1 MSGGDAFLLGLFREE
16 LSNHSAVLTEGLLTL
31 ERGGGSPQAI
41 EPLMRAAHS
50 IKGAARVVDLDAIVS
65 MAHVMEDILVAAG
78 GGGLKMDAVGTD
90 LLLGALDWMVGAVET
105 DDEALFGWMTDH
117 ADEAAQWVDRL
128 GQYFTDSKAS
138 KAPSVESSK
147 APPPVP
153 LVTVAVL
160 SKGLE
165 DTPEPEHS
173 VPAPAPAPEPS
184 DPPIR
189 IAAETLSQILAFSA
203 DLLLESRRLENL
215 CRGLQ
220 PLKRLQRHLKT
231 QLQSQSDGSLL
242 EQGLH
247 EQWEVMEQHDASLQH
262 LSSRMNFLADRL
274 HNLALHGRMRPFS
287 EGIQGF
293 PRLVRDLARQLEKS
307 VELDI
312 EGAQTLIDRDIL
324 TRLDAPINHLL
335 RNALDHGLE
344 TAEERKASG
353 KAAAGQLRLSARHRS
368 GRLLIAISD
377 DGRGIDAD
385 MLRLKIVQKGLVTE
399 AMAEALSDAE
409 LFDFLFLPGLTTRD
423 AVSEISGRGVG
434 LDVVQSM
441 VHASGGAIKVSSKPG
456 LGTRFELLLP
466 VTRSVMRTLRVTIA
480 GQAFALPLSRIDR
493 AERLDARCVECLE
506 GLYYFAAA
514 EGNVA
519 LVSARRLLGLAE
531 EDREG
536 HQGVLALVLFSAEGR
551 QYAMEVEQLVGET
564 DLVVRPLDRRL
575 GKVPHIN
582 AVALD
587 AEGYPVLILDVEDLI
602 RSADRLSGQ
611 VQRPK
616 RRNPLTAVQKILR
629 ILVVDDS
636 LTVREVERKLLENGG
651 YEVAI
656 AVDGVDGWNQLIEQ
670 TFDLVVTDVDMP
682 RMNGIELVTRIR
694 AEPRL
699 EALPIIIVSYKDRE
713 EDRQRGMQAGADAY
727 LTKSSFHDAGLI
739 EAVRDLIGAGRP
751 S

>member
-31 ERGGGSPQAI
+31 ERGDGSPQAI

-78 GGGLKMDAVGTD
+78 GGDLIMDAVGTD
-90 LLLGALDWMVGAVET
+90 LLLGALDWMVGAAQT
-105 DDEALFGWMTDH
+105 DDDALFAWMTAH

-128 GQYFTDSKAS
+128 GQYFRDNKAS
-138 KAPSVESSK
+138 KGPSVDSSPLP
-147 APPPVP
+147 AP
-153 LVTVAVL
+153 LLNVAVL
-160 SKGLE
+160 SPGPL
-165 DTPEPEHS
+165 DTPEPEQS
-173 VPAPAPAPEPS
+173 APAPAPVQEPN

-203 DLLLESRRLENL
+203 DLLLESRRLEHL

-220 PLKRLQRHLKT
+220 PLKRLQRNLKT
-231 QLQSQSDGSLL
+231 QLPSQSRDASLL

-247 EQWEVMEQHDASLQH
+247 EQWQIMEQHDASLQH

-274 HNLALHGRMRPFS
+274 HNLALQGRMRPFS

-335 RNALDHGLE
+335 RNALDHGFE
-344 TAEERKASG
+344 SAEERKASG
-353 KAAAGQLRLSARHRS
+353 KAAIGQLRLSARHRS

-377 DGRGIDAD
+377 DGRGIDAE
-385 MLRLKIVQKGLVTE
+385 MLRRKIVQKSLVTE

-423 AVSEISGRGVG
+423 TVSEISGRGVG

-441 VHASGGAIKVSSKPG
+441 VHASGGAIKVTSKPG

-493 AERLDARCVECLE
+493 AERLDAQCVECLE

-519 LVSARRLLGLAE
+519 LVSARRLLGLSE

-536 HQGVLALVLFSAEGR
+536 HEGVLPLVLFSSEGR

-602 RSADRLSGQ
+602 RTADRLSGQ
-611 VQRPK
+611 AQRPK
-616 RRNPLTAVQKILR
+616 RRTSLTTQRKIPR

-651 YEVAI
+651 YEVAV

-670 TFDLVVTDVDMP
+670 AFDLVVTDVDMP

-699 EALPIIIVSYKDRE
+699 EELPVIIVSYKDRE
-713 EDRQRGMQAGADAY
+713 EDRQRGMQAGADTY

-739 EAVRDLIGAGRP
+739 DAVRDLIGAGRP

>member
-173 VPAPAPAPEPS
+173 VPALAPEPS

-231 QLQSQSDGSLL
+231 QLQSQSDDSLL

-434 LDVVQSM
+434 LDVVQCRPGVGTTS
-441 VHASGGAIKVSSKPG
+441 SWLGRGG
-456 LGTRFELLLP
+456 
-466 VTRSVMRTLRVTIA
+466 
-480 GQAFALPLSRIDR
+480 
-493 AERLDARCVECLE
+493 
-506 GLYYFAAA
+506 
-514 EGNVA
+514 
-519 LVSARRLLGLAE
+519 
-531 EDREG
+531 
-536 HQGVLALVLFSAEGR
+536 
-551 QYAMEVEQLVGET
+551 
-564 DLVVRPLDRRL
+564 
-575 GKVPHIN
+575 
-582 AVALD
+582 
-587 AEGYPVLILDVEDLI
+587 
-602 RSADRLSGQ
+602 
-611 VQRPK
+611 
-616 RRNPLTAVQKILR
+616 
-629 ILVVDDS
+629 
-636 LTVREVERKLLENGG
+636 
-651 YEVAI
+651 
-656 AVDGVDGWNQLIEQ
+656 
-670 TFDLVVTDVDMP
+670 
-682 RMNGIELVTRIR
+682 
-694 AEPRL
+694 
-699 EALPIIIVSYKDRE
+699 
-713 EDRQRGMQAGADAY
+713 
-727 LTKSSFHDAGLI
+727 
-739 EAVRDLIGAGRP
+739 
-751 S
+751 

>member
-16 LSNHSAVLTEGLLTL
+16 LSDHSAVLTEGLLAL
-31 ERGGGSPQAI
+31 EREDGSPQAI

-50 IKGAARVVDLDAIVS
+50 IKGAARVVDLDAIVT

-78 GGGLKMDAVGTD
+78 GGDLKMDAVGTD
-90 LLLGALDWMVGAVET
+90 LLLGALDWMVGAAKT
-105 DDEALFGWMTDH
+105 DDNDLFAWMSAH

-128 GQYFTDSKAS
+128 GQYLRESKAS
-138 KAPSVESSK
+138 KAPSVESSP
-147 APPPVP
+147 PPPVP
-153 LVTVAVL
+153 LVNVAVL
-160 SKGLE
+160 SPGPL
-165 DTPEPEHS
+165 DTPEPEHA
-173 VPAPAPAPEPS
+173 APTSTPVQETS

-203 DLLLESRRLENL
+203 DLLLESRRLEHL

-220 PLKRLQRHLKT
+220 PLKRLQRSLKT
-231 QLQSQSDGSLL
+231 QLPSQSRDVSLL

-247 EQWEVMEQHDASLQH
+247 EQWQVMEQHDASLQH

-274 HNLALHGRMRPFS
+274 HNLALQGRMRPFS

-307 VELDI
+307 VELTI

-335 RNALDHGLE
+335 RNALDHGFE
-344 TAEERKASG
+344 SAEERKASG
-353 KAAAGQLRLSARHRS
+353 KAATGQLRLSARHRS

-385 MLRLKIVQKGLVTE
+385 MLRRKIVQKGLVTE
-399 AMAEALSDAE
+399 AMAETLSDAE

-423 AVSEISGRGVG
+423 TVSEISGRGVG

-441 VHASGGAIKVSSKPG
+441 VHASGGAIKVTSKPG

-493 AERLDARCVECLE
+493 AERLDAQSVECLE

-519 LVSARRLLGLAE
+519 LVSARRLLGLSE

-536 HQGVLALVLFSAEGR
+536 HEGVLPLVLFSSEGR

-602 RSADRLSGQ
+602 RTADRLSGQ
-611 VQRPK
+611 AQRPK
-616 RRNPLTAVQKILR
+616 RRTSLTTQRKIPR

-651 YEVAI
+651 YEVAV

-670 TFDLVVTDVDMP
+670 AFDLVVTDVDMP

-699 EALPIIIVSYKDRE
+699 EKLPVIIVSYKDRE
-713 EDRQRGMQAGADAY
+713 EDRQRGMQAGADTY

-739 EAVRDLIGAGRP
+739 DAVRDLIGAGRP

>member
-16 LSNHSAVLTEGLLTL
+16 LSDHSAVLTEGLLTL
-31 ERGGGSPQAI
+31 EREDGSPQAI

-78 GGGLKMDAVGTD
+78 GGDLKMDAAGTD
-90 LLLGALDWMVGAVET
+90 LLLGALDWMVGAAKT
-105 DDEALFGWMTDH
+105 DDNDLFAWMTAH

-128 GQYFTDSKAS
+128 GQYFRESKAS
-138 KAPSVESSK
+138 KAPSVESSPLP
-147 APPPVP
+147 AP
-153 LVTVAVL
+153 LVNVAVL
-160 SKGLE
+160 SPGPL

-173 VPAPAPAPEPS
+173 APTSTPVQETN

-203 DLLLESRRLENL
+203 DLLLESRRLEHL

-220 PLKRLQRHLKT
+220 PLKRLQRSLKT
-231 QLQSQSDGSLL
+231 QLPSQSRDVSLL

-247 EQWEVMEQHDASLQH
+247 EQWQVMEQHDASLQH

-274 HNLALHGRMRPFS
+274 HNLALQGRMRPFS

-307 VELDI
+307 VELTI

-335 RNALDHGLE
+335 RNALDHGFE
-344 TAEERKASG
+344 SAEERKASG
-353 KAAAGQLRLSARHRS
+353 KAATGQLRLSARHRS

-385 MLRLKIVQKGLVTE
+385 MLRRKIVQKGLVTE
-399 AMAEALSDAE
+399 AMAETLSDAE

-423 AVSEISGRGVG
+423 TVSEISGRGVG

-441 VHASGGAIKVSSKPG
+441 VHASGGAIKVTSKPG

-493 AERLDARCVECLE
+493 AERLDAQSVECLE

-519 LVSARRLLGLAE
+519 LVSARRLLGLSE

-536 HQGVLALVLFSAEGR
+536 HEGVLPLVLFSSEGR

-602 RSADRLSGQ
+602 RTADRLSGQ
-611 VQRPK
+611 AQRPK
-616 RRNPLTAVQKILR
+616 RRTSLTTQRKIPR

-651 YEVAI
+651 YEVAV

-670 TFDLVVTDVDMP
+670 AFDLVVTDVDMP

-699 EALPIIIVSYKDRE
+699 EKLPVIIVSYKDRE
-713 EDRQRGMQAGADAY
+713 EDRQRGMQAGADTY

-739 EAVRDLIGAGRP
+739 DAVRDLIGAGRP

>member
-31 ERGGGSPQAI
+31 ERGDGSPQAI

-78 GGGLKMDAVGTD
+78 GGDLKMDAVGTD
-90 LLLGALDWMVGAVET
+90 LLLGALDWMVGAAQT
-105 DDEALFGWMTDH
+105 DDDALFAWMTAH

-128 GQYFTDSKAS
+128 GQYFRDNKAS
-138 KAPSVESSK
+138 KAPSVESSPLP
-147 APPPVP
+147 APQVN
-153 LVTVAVL
+153 VAVL
-160 SKGLE
+160 SPGPL
-165 DTPEPEHS
+165 DPPEPEHS
-173 VPAPAPAPEPS
+173 APVQEPN

-203 DLLLESRRLENL
+203 DLLLESRRLEHL

-220 PLKRLQRHLKT
+220 PLKRLQRSLKT
-231 QLQSQSDGSLL
+231 QLPAQSRDASLL

-247 EQWEVMEQHDASLQH
+247 EQWQVMEQHDASLQH

-274 HNLALHGRMRPFS
+274 HNLALQGRMRPFS

-312 EGAQTLIDRDIL
+312 EGSQTLIDRDIL

-335 RNALDHGLE
+335 RNALDHGFE
-344 TAEERKASG
+344 SAEERKASG
-353 KAAAGQLRLSARHRS
+353 KAPTGQLRLSARHRS

-377 DGRGIDAD
+377 DGRGIDAE
-385 MLRLKIVQKGLVTE
+385 MLRRKIVQKGLVTE

-423 AVSEISGRGVG
+423 TVSEISGRGVG

-441 VHASGGAIKVSSKPG
+441 VHASGGAINVTSKPG

-493 AERLDARCVECLE
+493 AERLDAQCVECLE

-519 LVSARRLLGLAE
+519 LVSARRLLGLSE
-531 EDREG
+531 EDRDG
-536 HQGVLALVLFSAEGR
+536 HEGVLPLVLFSSEGR

-602 RSADRLSGQ
+602 RTADRLSGQ
-611 VQRPK
+611 AQRPK
-616 RRNPLTAVQKILR
+616 RRTSLATQRKIPR

-651 YEVAI
+651 YEVAV

-670 TFDLVVTDVDMP
+670 SFDLVVTDVDMP

-699 EALPIIIVSYKDRE
+699 EELPVIIVSYKDRE
-713 EDRQRGMQAGADAY
+713 EDRQRGMQAGADSY

-739 EAVRDLIGAGRP
+739 DAVRDLIGAGRP